1 MTFETRTVA
10 AQFETREESDGPVI
24 EGYAATF
31 GQPYDMGPF
40 WEQIDRRAFN
50 RTLGANPD
58 VRLLVD
64 HEGQPLAR
72 TKSGTLELSADS
84 QGLHMRAAL
93 DSSDPDVQRLLPK
106 MRRGDLD
113 EMSFAFR
120 VAPNG
125 DEWDYNHERGTMRTL
140 NELSLAGGDV
150 SVVTYPANPNTSV
163 AVRAQARSIYV
174 ERMGRELRDSQ
185 RLPAREL
192 VKLRRAIEE
201 IEREARGLTANDTFA
216 ALSEA
221 VSDAYSGDTRY
232 AYVED
237 YDDTYVYF
245 TVCDWAEGDSD
256 MYRQGYTLAAD
267 GMATLTG
274 QSEQV
279 RRRSTYAL
287 VTDPDGD
294 APLTAERG
302 RALDFALRQIAALD

>member
-1 MTFETRTVA
+1 VTFETRTVA
-10 AQFETREESDGPVI
+10 AEFETRDEPSGPVI

-31 GQPYDMGPF
+31 SQPYDMGPF

-125 DEWDYNHERGTMRTL
+125 DDWDYNHERGTMRTL

-163 AVRAQARSIYV
+163 SVRQRDLHEARCLFVEQAA
-174 ERMGRELRDSQ
+174 RELRAGRMLSQ
-185 RLPAREL
+185 ANID
-192 VKLRRAIEE
+192 KLQQVLKLISAADDAVD
-201 IEREARGLTANDTFA
+201 EAQPVLADVLGVPNPDDDAAEPDADDAPMPRGLTP
-216 ALSEA
+216 E
-221 VSDAYSGDTRY
+221 
-232 AYVED
+232 
-237 YDDTYVYF
+237 
-245 TVCDWAEGDSD
+245 TVK
-256 MYRQGYTLAAD
+256 RLAAI
-267 GMATLTG
+267 
-274 QSEQV
+274 
-279 RRRSTYAL
+279 RSVA
-287 VTDPDGD
+287 
-294 APLTAERG
+294 
-302 RALDFALRQIAALD
+302 